1 MPAKSWAEY
10 GELAVLFF
18 FQSMATGM
26 WMVPLS
32 RVLAAHGFPGL
43 APYAFATSAVA
54 ALVSPLV
61 FGAMADRHASP
72 VRVLRWLAGASAAGM
87 ALASWSV
94 GRGWPQVLVLGLIQ
108 LYAICAAPTGSLAT
122 TIVFSRLHD
131 SQRQFGPIRAAA
143 TFGWMCGCWLISG
156 FGADASPWAG
166 YGGAAVWLAL
176 AGFTYWLPIVD
187 PPPPTGRVNLLQR
200 LGWDAL
206 VLLKNKDHRVVFL
219 TAALFS
225 IPLAAFYPFAPVHL
239 KQLGFER
246 TSAWMSLGQVTEAV
260 AMFALAG
267 LFTKWR
273 LKWIFASG
281 LGVGILRYAFCAF
294 NDRGWLLAG
303 VTLHGLSFTLFYITA
318 QIYLNERVDQSWRA
332 RAQALMWLM
341 TGGVGNLIGYLGTGF
356 WLGTCTESQG
366 TRWTVFWGGLAIAI
380 GLVLT
385 YFLIAYHGRG
395 GGLTRKAEVGEG
407 TEDTGG
413 RGP

>member
-1 MPAKSWAEY
+1 MPAKSWANY

-18 FQSMATGM
+18 FQSMAMGM

-54 ALVSPLV
+54 ALVSPLI

-72 VRVLRWLAGASAAGM
+72 VRVLRWLAAASAVGM
-87 ALASWSV
+87 VLASWSI

-122 TIVFSRLHD
+122 TIVFSQLRD
-131 SQRQFGPIRAAA
+131 AQRHFGPIRASA
-143 TFGWMCGCWLISG
+143 TFGWMCGCWLVSG
-156 FGADASPWAG
+156 FGADESPWAG
-166 YGGAAVWLAL
+166 YGGAAGWLGL
-176 AGFTYWLPIVD
+176 AGFTYLLPSVD
-187 PPPPTGRVNLLQR
+187 PPAPTGRVNFLQR
-200 LGWDAL
+200 MGWDAL
-206 VLLKNKDHRVVFL
+206 VLLKNSDHRVVFL

-225 IPLAAFYPFAPVHL
+225 IPLAAFYPFTPVHL

-246 TSAWMSLGQVTEAV
+246 TSAWMSLGQVTEVV

-267 LFTKWR
+267 LFAKWR
-273 LKWIFASG
+273 LKWIFAGG
-281 LGVGILRYAFCAF
+281 LAVGMVRFAFCAF
-294 NDRGWLLAG
+294 NDGVWLLAG

-341 TGGVGNLIGYLGTGF
+341 TGGVGNLIGYLGTGL
-356 WLGTCTESQG
+356 WWRTCTDSES
-366 TRWTVFWGGLAIAI
+366 TRWSVFWGGLASAL
-380 GLVLT
+380 GLVLG
-385 YFLIAYHGRG
+385 YFLLAYHGRG
-395 GGLTRKAEVGEG
+395 GGLTRN
-407 TEDTGG
+407 TDTA
-413 RGP
+413 RDTLDT